1 MTQVRLSNGQ
11 TWSLGWTHSLVGW
24 YVFQRRT
31 ERKNPE
37 TARRTALWCNNTLS
51 FTMLANAGA
60 THSQPTQDTPRL
72 TLSSQIFHP
81 WVTLYYCFCCHLT
94 AMNHSRA
101 EPQSWVTAERL
112 PRFSFCFPDTTVSPW
127 PSHRL
132 TVQETLA
139 ESFPISCLSQ
149 QRTAQLTSFIHFIQ
163 SMTA

>member
-1 MTQVRLSNGQ
+1 
-11 TWSLGWTHSLVGW
+11 
-24 YVFQRRT
+24 
-31 ERKNPE
+31 
-37 TARRTALWCNNTLS
+37 
-51 FTMLANAGA
+51 MLANAGA

-72 TLSSQIFHP
+72 TLSRQIFHP
-81 WVTLYYCFCCHLT
+81 WVTLYYCFCYHLT

-132 TVQETLA
+132 TVRETLA

-149 QRTAQLTSFIHFIQ
+149 QRTAQLASFIHRSQWQHRNVIACHHCSLTELKWPNSVLLRYHRWPLFLRNFCSFSPKLRIL
-163 SMTA
+163 